1 MLIREPQHSCIQTAN
16 GRKKY
21 KNHRPF
27 SKSEG
32 HRDPTQVWLLLTQRD
47 AHKLIAL
54 LARQTRTVAS
64 ESAPQTA
71 RLARTRLCG
80 KEEKTGKVNLPR
92 QVTSS
97 DWTKVPKQP
106 DLHRVTETA
115 NLLKERVGTTWYLLS
130 PSTFQSTFQMFHSAS
145 LPPPRKSSLS
155 ILTCLEIKT
164 QGHKCSRIHAKS
176 VGDTP
181 RLPVTWLWKM
191 PPTGNIPDF
200 LDSSRST
207 SYQPHKWP
215 HKNTNTKPWNP
226 ADLTAHKWPRGHPT
240 QLGWTRGARDNRWT
254 QTALMWLDCKLPGRS
269 LSTAACSEPGRAP
282 GTKQVVQKRL
292 LKEGIND

>member
-1 MLIREPQHSCIQTAN
+1 MLIHEPQRSCIQTAN

-32 HRDPTQVWLLLTQRD
+32 HRDPTQVWLLFTQRD

-54 LARQTRTVAS
+54 LARQTRTEAS
-64 ESAPQTA
+64 ESATQAA
-71 RLARTRLCG
+71 RLARTRLCS

-97 DWTKVPKQP
+97 DWMQVPKQP
-106 DLHRVTETA
+106 DLHRV
-115 NLLKERVGTTWYLLS
+115 
-130 PSTFQSTFQMFHSAS
+130 TFQSTFQMFHSAS
-145 LPPPRKSSLS
+145 LPPPRESSLS

-215 HKNTNTKPWNP
+215 HKNTNTKP
-226 ADLTAHKWPRGHPT
+226 
-240 QLGWTRGARDNRWT
+240 
-254 QTALMWLDCKLPGRS
+254 
-269 LSTAACSEPGRAP
+269 
-282 GTKQVVQKRL
+282 
-292 LKEGIND
+292 